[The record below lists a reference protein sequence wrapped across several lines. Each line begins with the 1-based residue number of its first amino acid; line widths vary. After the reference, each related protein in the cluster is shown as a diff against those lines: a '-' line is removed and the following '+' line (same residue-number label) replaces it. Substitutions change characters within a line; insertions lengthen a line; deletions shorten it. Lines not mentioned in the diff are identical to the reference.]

1 MTIKEIIKNDKLQT
15 EVDDEIKRFS
25 VVDIDYVT
33 KDGVHCETQLDVS
46 HHILTK
52 AGIEELDELFASLAK
67 ELNTTRNSVTSCTVV
82 ASSETYEKLQKI
94 GF

>member
-1 MTIKEIIKNDKLQT
+1 MTIKEIIKNDKLQI
-15 EVDDEIKRFS
+15 EVDEIKRFS
-25 VVDIDYVT
+25 TVDIDYVT

-52 AGIEELDELFASLAK
+52 AGIDELEELFDSLVDELV
-67 ELNTTRNSVTSCTVV
+67 TTRDSVTSCTVV
-82 ASSETYEKLQKI
+82 ASAETYEKLQKI

>member
-15 EVDDEIKRFS
+15 EVDEIKRFS

-33 KDGVHCETQLDVS
+33 KDGVLCETQLDVS
-46 HHILTK
+46 HHILTE
-52 AGIEELDELFASLAK
+52 AGIEELNELFCSLVK
-67 ELNTTRNSVTSCTVV
+67 ELYTTRNSVTSCTVV
-82 ASSETYEKLQKI
+82 ASAETYEKLQEM